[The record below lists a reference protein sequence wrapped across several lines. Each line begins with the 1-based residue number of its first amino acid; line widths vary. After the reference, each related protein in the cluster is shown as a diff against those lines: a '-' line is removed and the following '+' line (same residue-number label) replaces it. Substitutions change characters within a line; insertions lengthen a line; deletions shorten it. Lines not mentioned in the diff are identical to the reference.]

1 VEKSTTDSGGG
12 TRYGDY
18 IKTQEAWDKA
28 EEGRSK
34 WIEDN
39 KASRLT
45 LITVKKGERGTL
57 DYGKTFFIFREE
69 PSERIKELNER
80 LGKKPPK
87 PTYWVHKVDF
97 GLLGSHE
104 TSEFHGYKHE
114 KAARKKLDELASMY
128 LPKSS
133 LQHGGP
139 GSGWTAEDGHVPGS
153 QGGSGEDEAHAAK
166 VAKAKASYNP
176 MNKEKKRIATENEV
190 KVADITGGRHTL
202 DSDAFD
208 VILPKSVVEVKT
220 IVAGKN
226 DKITMH
232 PESIR
237 RKQTLA
243 KQMKMKGHTVVFD
256 NRNGKIY
263 YKKGFGSFRLGNMQE
278 VSSLNELGRLLA

>member
-1 VEKSTTDSGGG
+1 MDKIK
-12 TRYGDY
+12 YGNEVIPVFVDKEY
-18 IKTQEAWDKA
+18 PSFIVDGNHRAEAY
-28 EEGRSK
+28 R
-34 WIEDN
+34 
-39 KASRLT
+39 
-45 LITVKKGERGTL
+45 
-57 DYGKTFFIFREE
+57 
-69 PSERIKELNER
+69 R
-80 LGKKPPK
+80 LGKPI
-87 PTYWVHKVDF
+87 PTVKIDYDTYRKTIY
-97 GLLGSHE
+97 E
-104 TSEFHGYKHE
+104 TGMSSKEYYE
-114 KAARKKLDELASMY
+114 KNVKDKTVI
-128 LPKSS
+128 

-139 GSGWTAEDGHVPGS
+139 GSGWTAEEGHVPGS
-153 QGGSGEDEAHAAK
+153 QGGSGEDESTKEWEKKYDEGVDDITKRLMGDQVHAEK

-190 KVADITGGRHTL
+190 KVANITGGRHTL

-208 VILPKSVVEVKT
+208 VVLPKSVVEVKT